1 MSNKTIILTED
12 DESIKLVTSSYLQDL
27 GYEVIMASNL
37 RQLWKLIEDNKGDI
51 LITDVMLP
59 DGELFDILP
68 QITELRE
75 DLPVIVVSAKNNLQT
90 AISATKQ
97 GAYEY
102 LPKPFDLDELQNLVK
117 KALERNKT
125 TKNKSKIQK
134 KIDKQMIVGRSPAM
148 QDLYKSIAR
157 LSQNDLTV
165 MIYGESGTGKELVA
179 NALHKYSSRSEKPFI
194 ALNMAAIPNDLI
206 ESELFGHEKGSF
218 TGAHQKSEGKFKLA
232 EKGTLFL
239 DEIGDMPINAQ
250 TRLLRVLQEGEFTPI
265 GGKEKIRAD
274 TRIIAATHKNLPE
287 LIDKGEFRED
297 LFYRLN
303 VINIFLPPL
312 RERENDII
320 SLGRHYLNLY
330 SDGKKQFDSSGVN
343 FLNKAKELKL
353 EPKKFDAAGFKIMEK
368 YNWPGNVRELE
379 NFIMK
384 LCALYS
390 DETILKEDLVFEID
404 NLGKT
409 DHQIL
414 ESETHFSKVFKN
426 YLAKNINQINRDY
439 QGDVYNFFLTE
450 LEKVLICEVL
460 KNKNGNQLKASELL
474 GLNRNTLRK
483 KITELNIDITGD
495 N

>member
-1 MSNKTIILTED
+1 MSNKTLIIAED
-12 DESIKLVTSSYLQDL
+12 DESIRLVTSRYLQDL
-27 GYEVIMASNL
+27 GYEIFMASNL
-37 RQLWKLIEDNKGDI
+37 KELWKLIESNKGDV

-68 QITELRE
+68 QIVEYRE
-75 DLPVIVVSAKNNLQT
+75 NLPVIVVSAKNNLQT

-102 LPKPFDLDELQNLVK
+102 LPKPFDLDELQKLIK
-117 KALERNKT
+117 KALESKKNFKNKT
-125 TKNKSKIQK
+125 KIKNKSE
-134 KIDKQMIVGRSPAM
+134 KQLIVGRSTAM

-179 NALHKYSSRSEKPFI
+179 KALHKYSTRSEKPFI

-218 TGAHQKSEGKFKLA
+218 TGAHQKSDGKFKLA

-239 DEIGDMPINAQ
+239 DEIGDMPIDAQ

-265 GGKEKIRAD
+265 GGKEKIQAD
-274 TRIIAATHKNLPE
+274 TRIIAATHKNLSN
-287 LIDKGEFRED
+287 LIEKGEFRED

-303 VINIFLPPL
+303 VVPISIPPL
-312 RERENDII
+312 RERKEDIPE
-320 SLGRHYLNLY
+320 L
-330 SDGKKQFDSSGVN
+330 VN
-343 FLNKAKELKL
+343 HFLDKAKDLKL
-353 EPKKFDAAGFKIMEK
+353 EPKKFTTESFEILEK
-368 YNWPGNVRELE
+368 YQWPGNVRELE
-379 NFIMK
+379 NFILK
-384 LCALYS
+384 LCALYT
-390 DETILKEDLVFEID
+390 DESIMNEDLTEEIK
-404 NLGKT
+404 NLQKI
-409 DHQIL
+409 DQQMLDSENQFSKIL
-414 ESETHFSKVFKN
+414 EN
-426 YLAKNINQINRDY
+426 YLSRNINKINKEY
-439 QGDVYNFFLTE
+439 QGDVYNYFVTE
-450 LEKVLICEVL
+450 LEKVLLLEVL

-483 KITELNIDITGD
+483 KITELNINIDQES

>member
-1 MSNKTIILTED
+1 MSNKTLIIAED
-12 DESIKLVTSSYLQDL
+12 DESIRLVTSRYLQDL
-27 GYEVIMASNL
+27 GYKIFMASNL
-37 RQLWKLIEDNKGDI
+37 KELWKLIESNKGDV

-68 QITELRE
+68 QIVQYRE
-75 DLPVIVVSAKNNLQT
+75 NLPVIVVSAKNNLQT

-102 LPKPFDLDELQNLVK
+102 LPKPFDLDELQKLIK
-117 KALERNKT
+117 KALESKKNVKNKT
-125 TKNKSKIQK
+125 KIKNKSE
-134 KIDKQMIVGRSPAM
+134 KQLIVGRSTAM

-179 NALHKYSSRSEKPFI
+179 KALHKYSTRSEKPFI

-218 TGAHQKSEGKFKLA
+218 TGAHQKSDGKFKLA

-239 DEIGDMPINAQ
+239 DEIGDMPIDAQ

-265 GGKEKIRAD
+265 GGKEKIQAD
-274 TRIIAATHKNLPE
+274 TRIIAATHKNLSN
-287 LIDKGEFRED
+287 LIEKGEFRED

-303 VINIFLPPL
+303 VVPISIPPL
-312 RERENDII
+312 RERKEDIPE
-320 SLGRHYLNLY
+320 L
-330 SDGKKQFDSSGVN
+330 VN
-343 FLNKAKELKL
+343 HFLDKAKDLKL
-353 EPKKFDAAGFKIMEK
+353 EPKKFTTESFQILEK
-368 YNWPGNVRELE
+368 YQWPGNVRELE
-379 NFIMK
+379 NFILK
-384 LCALYS
+384 LCALYT
-390 DETILKEDLVFEID
+390 DESIMNEDLTEEIK
-404 NLGKT
+404 NLQKI
-409 DHQIL
+409 DQQMLDSENQFSKIL
-414 ESETHFSKVFKN
+414 EN
-426 YLAKNINQINRDY
+426 YLSRNINKINKEY
-439 QGDVYNFFLTE
+439 QGDVYNYFVTE
-450 LEKVLICEVL
+450 LEKVLLLEVL

-483 KITELNIDITGD
+483 KITELNINIDQES

>member
-1 MSNKTIILTED
+1 MSKKTIIITED
-12 DESIKLVTSSYLQDL
+12 DDSIKLVTSSYLQDL

-75 DLPVIVVSAKNNLQT
+75 NLPVIVISAKNNLQT

-117 KALERNKT
+117 KALERKKT
-125 TKNKSKIQK
+125 SKNKSKIQTK
-134 KIDKQMIVGRSPAM
+134 MDKQIIVGRSSAM

-218 TGAHQKSEGKFKLA
+218 TGAYQKSEGKFKLA

-250 TRLLRVLQEGEFTPI
+250 TRLLRVLQEGEFMPI
-265 GGKEKIRAD
+265 GGKEKIKAD
-274 TRIIAATHKNLPE
+274 TRIIAATHKNLPD

-303 VINIFLPPL
+303 VVPIAIPAL
-312 RERENDII
+312 RDRKEDIPE
-320 SLGRHYLNLY
+320 L
-330 SDGKKQFDSSGVN
+330 VN
-343 FLNKAKELKL
+343 HFLNKVKDLKL
-353 EPKKFDAAGFKIMEK
+353 EPKKFDAKGFKIMEK

-379 NFIMK
+379 NFVMK
-384 LCALYS
+384 LCALYP
-390 DETILKEDLVFEID
+390 DEIISEEDLTYEIN
-404 NLGKT
+404 NLENT
-409 DHQIL
+409 DLQIL
-414 ESETHFSKVFKN
+414 ENESQFSKIFKN
-426 YLAKNINQINRDY
+426 YLTKNINQINRDY

-450 LEKVLICEVL
+450 LEKVLILEVL

-483 KITELNIDITGD
+483 KITELNIDITID

>member
-1 MSNKTIILTED
+1 MSNKTLIIAED
-12 DESIKLVTSSYLQDL
+12 DESIRLVTSRYLQDL
-27 GYEVIMASNL
+27 GYKIFMASNL
-37 RQLWKLIEDNKGDI
+37 KELWKLIESNKGDV

-68 QITELRE
+68 QIVEYRE
-75 DLPVIVVSAKNNLQT
+75 NLPVIVVSAKNNLQT

-102 LPKPFDLDELQNLVK
+102 LPKPFDLDELQKLIK
-117 KALERNKT
+117 KALESKKNVKNKT
-125 TKNKSKIQK
+125 KIKNKSE
-134 KIDKQMIVGRSPAM
+134 KQLIVGRSTAM

-179 NALHKYSSRSEKPFI
+179 KALHKYSTRSEKPFI

-218 TGAHQKSEGKFKLA
+218 TGAHQKSDGKFKLA

-239 DEIGDMPINAQ
+239 DEIGDMPIDAQ

-265 GGKEKIRAD
+265 GGKEKIQAD
-274 TRIIAATHKNLPE
+274 TRIIAATHKNLSN
-287 LIDKGEFRED
+287 LIEKGEFRED

-303 VINIFLPPL
+303 VVPISIPPL
-312 RERENDII
+312 RDRKEDIPE
-320 SLGRHYLNLY
+320 L
-330 SDGKKQFDSSGVN
+330 VN
-343 FLNKAKELKL
+343 HFLDKAKDLKL
-353 EPKKFDAAGFKIMEK
+353 EPKKFTTESFQILEK
-368 YNWPGNVRELE
+368 YQWPGNVRELE
-379 NFIMK
+379 NFILK
-384 LCALYS
+384 LCALYK
-390 DETILKEDLVFEID
+390 DESIMNEDLNEEIK
-404 NLGKT
+404 NLQKLDQQMLDT
-409 DHQIL
+409 ENQFSKIL
-414 ESETHFSKVFKN
+414 EN
-426 YLAKNINQINRDY
+426 YLSRNINKINKEY
-439 QGDVYNFFLTE
+439 QGDVYNYFVTE
-450 LEKVLICEVL
+450 LEKVLLLEVL

-483 KITELNIDITGD
+483 KITELNINIDQES